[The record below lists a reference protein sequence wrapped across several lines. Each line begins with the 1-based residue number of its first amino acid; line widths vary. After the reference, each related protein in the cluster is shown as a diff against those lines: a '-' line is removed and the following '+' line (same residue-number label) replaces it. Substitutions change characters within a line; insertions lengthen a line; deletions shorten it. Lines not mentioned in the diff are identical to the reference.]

1 MNVIKRA
8 FLWLFSQPYLL
19 LFLTTLFWA
28 GNAIAGKL
36 AIGHISPFMLT
47 TLRWLVTVAIIL
59 PFALPHLKRDWQTLR
74 PNLIFL
80 FVLGTIGFSAFNNMM
95 YTALTHT
102 STINVAIVQ
111 ASLPLFIFALNFLWF
126 RLSTTRNQIIG
137 FPITVIGVM
146 IITSQG
152 SLEAF
157 LNLNFNFGD
166 ILMIAAIA
174 SYGVYSVFLKN
185 KPDVHWLSLMAVL
198 AYSSFLTSIPV
209 AAFEIATQK
218 VIWPDLIGMIIVVY
232 TAICASLM
240 AQVFWIRG
248 VELIGSNRTAMFIN
262 LVPVLGT
269 LMAIIFLGESFEIYH
284 GIGMATIIGGV
295 WIAQQKV
302 RSKVIETPA
311 PQQ

>member
-1 MNVIKRA
+1 MNVIQRL
-8 FLWLFSQPYLL
+8 FNWLFNQPYLL
-19 LFLTTLFWA
+19 LFLTTMFWA

-47 TLRWLVTVAIIL
+47 SLRWLLTVLLIL

-74 PNLIFL
+74 PNLLFL
-80 FVLGTIGFSAFNNMM
+80 FVIGTLGFSAFNNMM

-102 STINVAIVQ
+102 SAINVAIVQ
-111 ASLPLFIFALNFLWF
+111 ASLPLFIFALNFIWF

-137 FPITVIGVM
+137 FPITVIGVA

-152 SLEAF
+152 SLEVLAE
-157 LNLNFNFGD
+157 LNFNFGD
-166 ILMIAAIA
+166 LLMIAAIA
-174 SYGVYSVFLKN
+174 SYGIYSVFLKN

-209 AAFEIATQK
+209 AAFEIATNK
-218 VIWPDLIGMIIVVY
+218 VVWPDLTGFSIVIY

-262 LVPVLGT
+262 LVPLLGT
-269 LMAIIFLGESFEIYH
+269 LFAILFLGEAFEIYH
-284 GIGMATIIGGV
+284 GVGMVTILGGV

-302 RSKVIETPA
+302 KSKSGDAAAT
-311 PQQ
+311 Q